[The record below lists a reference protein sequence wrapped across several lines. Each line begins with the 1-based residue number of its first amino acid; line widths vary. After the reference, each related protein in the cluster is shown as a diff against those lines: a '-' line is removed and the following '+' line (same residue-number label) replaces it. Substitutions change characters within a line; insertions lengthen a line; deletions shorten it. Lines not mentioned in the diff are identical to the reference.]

1 MTDQPPPPTEKKPRR
16 PAAARKRGGRR
27 VAAKK
32 DVVPEQAAAG
42 PEDATAV
49 DAGETAATPAR
60 RRASETDASKPRVNE
75 RAAAPVPADVAAR
88 LDPAPLAGA
97 TSAGTASADE
107 PAVAASPV
115 SRRPAEP
122 TRPGSGTTG
131 IAVDDASTATAR
143 STTPPALPSEAS
155 PLTEARL
162 ANGPTENRPAGD
174 DSSAPPSAATPPIAR
189 QASLRPGELIR
200 VPLSVRWRDLDA
212 FNHVNNSK
220 YLSYLEEARLRWMLS
235 VPGMG
240 MDDDVAPVVAASNLS
255 YRRPIGWPGDVVVE
269 LFVERIGGSSLT
281 IGHRIVDSKDGNVLY
296 CDGNVVMVWIDRN
309 TGRSAPLPEDVRAAC
324 R

>member
-1 MTDQPPPPTEKKPRR
+1 MTDQPPPPTDKKPRR
-16 PAAARKRGGRR
+16 PAAARKRPGRR

-32 DVVPEQAAAG
+32 DAPEAAA
-42 PEDATAV
+42 AV
-49 DAGETAATPAR
+49 ENAV
-60 RRASETDASKPRVNE
+60 SE
-75 RAAAPVPADVAAR
+75 AAAPVEPTAKSADIPAV
-88 LDPAPLAGA
+88 LDPKPLAEPGTRGDAPA
-97 TSAGTASADE
+97 TDAAFVQKSPEPVAVASDAPSADA
-107 PAVAASPV
+107 PAAAASL
-115 SRRPAEP
+115 PAAAERTDVEP
-122 TRPGSGTTG
+122 TAAPAQKPAQTPQ
-131 IAVDDASTATAR
+131 AR
-143 STTPPALPSEAS
+143 AAE
-155 PLTEARL
+155 
-162 ANGPTENRPAGD
+162 
-174 DSSAPPSAATPPIAR
+174 ATPNAPIQR

-240 MDDDVAPVVAASNLS
+240 MDENVAPVVAASNLS
-255 YRRPIGWPGDVVVE
+255 YRRPIGWPGDIVVE

-281 IGHRIVDSKDGNVLY
+281 IGHRIVDSTDGNVLY